1 LTALKIKTAPVFAP
15 LLQPSRFK
23 GAYGGRGGG
32 KSSFFGELLVEDCY
46 REPGMRAVCMREF
59 QRTLADSSKPLIED
73 KIRDW
78 GWVATLGS
86 GKTASKRRAMA

>member
-1 LTALKIKTAPVFAP
+1 
-15 LLQPSRFK
+15 
-23 GAYGGRGGG
+23 
-32 KSSFFGELLVEDCY
+32 
-46 REPGMRAVCMREF
+46 MREF